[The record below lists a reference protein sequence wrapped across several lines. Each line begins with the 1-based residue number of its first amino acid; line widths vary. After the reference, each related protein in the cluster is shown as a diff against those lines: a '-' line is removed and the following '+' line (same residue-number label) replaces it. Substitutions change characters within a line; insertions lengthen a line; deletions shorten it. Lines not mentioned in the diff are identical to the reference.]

1 MFIGIPIALIGY
13 ALYIRNI
20 VLVIKGDQ
28 GTGVKVGLLIP
39 KILFLLLLGNIYV
52 LVMAFSM

>member
-13 ALYIRNI
+13 VLYIWNI
-20 VLVIKGDQ
+20 VSVIKGDQ

-39 KILFLLLLGNIYV
+39 KILFLLGNIYV